1 MTRWSAV
8 ARKRLH
14 PLPGSSGTEVDSVGR
29 GAKFGPDTFGV
40 PVADTCGADLRGARA
55 GLTSVI
61 AQVLPGPD
69 TLLVV
74 RSGLR
79 GRRQAIAVGLG
90 TAVAAF
96 GWGLAAAVGVAAL
109 LQHSAAA
116 FTAVKLAGAAYLI
129 FLGVRTFWRTRQG
142 QVSTTPTGTQGHDS
156 AWRAARTGLVAG
168 LLNPKTGRFYVAV
181 LPQIIPGNET
191 VLASTLLFATVDALV
206 VASTSSSSPGS
217 PPCSPTGCAA
227 PAPFGSWNA

>member
-1 MTRWSAV
+1 MS
-8 ARKRLH
+8 L
-14 PLPGSSGTEVDSVGR
+14 L
-29 GAKFGPDTFGV
+29 
-40 PVADTCGADLRGARA
+40 
-55 GLTSVI
+55 LT
-61 AQVLPGPD
+61 VLPGPD

-96 GWGLAAAVGVAAL
+96 GWGLAAAFGVAAL

-116 FTAVKLAGAAYLI
+116 FTAVKLAGAAYLV

-142 QVSTTPTGTQGHDS
+142 QVSAVPTGAEGHHN

-168 LLNPKTGRFYVAV
+168 LLNPKTGLFYVAV
-181 LPQIIPGNET
+181 LPQIIPETET
-191 VLASTLLFATVDALV
+191 VLPSTLLFATVDAVV
-206 VASTSSSSPGS
+206 VALYFVLLAWF
-217 PPCSPTGCAA
+217 AA
-227 PAPFGSWNA
+227 LLTNWLRRPRTLRFMERTTAVALMMLGIRTALEP